1 MLVNFFVPLFV
12 RSDKDPNRAMIAV
25 TAGGIV
31 NVVFDIVLV
40 YPAQMGMAG
49 AAIASVSGI
58 TVQWLVCL
66 THFLSKKNT
75 IRISKP
81 IKVLK
86 KYFSNSKKAVC
97 QDLLPNFQMR
107 LLYLYLIYN
116 C

>member
-1 MLVNFFVPLFV
+1 MQRRTFDLAFDYVRFYYYFAIPSVLVNFCSAFV

-58 TVQWLVCL
+58 TVQLLVCL

-86 KYFSNSKKAVC
+86 ILFKF
-97 QDLLPNFQMR
+97 
-107 LLYLYLIYN
+107 
-116 C
+116 